1 MAFTLST
8 GSTFS
13 VAKTYGAAISVS
25 AATNSTAAGFT
36 ATTTL
41 TTSSAHSLSVGD
53 YVEVTSGWGRLNNR
67 IARCA
72 TGTTGNTVVLENID
86 TYDMSK
92 YPTGSGGGSIRKIT
106 AWTALSQIK
115 SLSPGGGD
123 QQYADATALEDVTER
138 KIPTKKSANTLDIE
152 LFDDPTLNWYADVA
166 VASDSNKP
174 YALMVAAAN
183 GSKTVSN
190 AYWSLADTTQMAKD
204 EVMTVKLSLSYVSK
218 PTRYTS

>member
-152 LFDDPTLNWYADVA
+152 LFDDPTLNWYADVS

>member
-8 GSTFS
+8 GSTIS
-13 VAKTYGAAISVS
+13 VAKTYGPAITVS
-25 AATNSTAAGFT
+25 AATNSVSSGFT

-41 TTSSAHSLSVGD
+41 TTSSAHSLVSGD
-53 YVEVTSGWGRLNNR
+53 YVEVTSGWGRLTGR
-67 IARCA
+67 IARCT
-72 TGTTGNTVVLENID
+72 TGTTASTVVLENID
-86 TYDMSK
+86 TYDTSR
-92 YPTGSGGGSIRKIT
+92 YPSGSGAGSIRKIT

-152 LFDDPTLNWYADVA
+152 LFDDPTLNWYADVS

-183 GSKTVSN
+183 GSKTVAN
-190 AYWSLADTTQMAKD
+190 TYWSLADTPQMAKD
-204 EVMTVKLSLSYVSK
+204 EVMTVKISLSYVSK

>member
-8 GSTFS
+8 GSTIS

-53 YVEVTSGWGRLNNR
+53 YVEITSGWGRLNNV

-72 TGTTGNTVVLENID
+72 TGTTGSTVVLENID
-86 TYDMSK
+86 TYDTSRF
-92 YPTGSGGGSIRKIT
+92 PSGSGGGSIRKIT

-123 QQYADATALEDVTER
+123 QQFADATALEDQTER
-138 KIPTKKSANTLDIE
+138 KIPTRKSANTLDIE
-152 LFDDPTLNWYADVA
+152 VFDDPTLAWYSDVA
-166 VASDSNKP
+166 AASNSGKP
-174 YALMVAAAN
+174 YGLMVAAAN
-183 GSKTVSN
+183 GSKTVAN
-190 AYWSLADTTQMAKD
+190 AYWSLADTPQMAKD

>member
-8 GSTFS
+8 GSTIS

-53 YVEVTSGWGRLNNR
+53 YVEITSGWGRLNNV

-72 TGTTGNTVVLENID
+72 TGTTGSTVVLENID
-86 TYDMSK
+86 TYDTSRF
-92 YPTGSGGGSIRKIT
+92 PSGSGGGSVRKIT

-123 QQYADATALEDVTER
+123 QQYADATSLEDVVER
-138 KIPTKKSANTLDIE
+138 RIPSKKSANTLDIE
-152 LFDDPTLNWYADVA
+152 LFDDPTLNWYADVS

-183 GSKTVSN
+183 GSKTVAN
-190 AYWSLADTTQMAKD
+190 TYWSLSDTPNIAKD